1 MTNDTLKTARLSLR
15 LSQEEFARRIREAG
29 KAVGEP
35 NDASKR
41 LVQRWESGTTAQP
54 RPVYARALE
63 AVLGVPIEA
72 MGFPARVSPDREG
85 GHDMSA
91 AEASAQGI
99 ANPEPAVGVQA
110 AQAGFSG
117 IWLSRY
123 EFYSSSREQTFTGA
137 HHLLLLQTGDRITG
151 RSISPNS
158 LDPQSSMSLDL
169 TVDRNIITGT
179 WRERTGEEGFYRG
192 ATYYGALQML
202 AEPTGRR
209 IVGKWVG
216 FGKDFDVNTGPW
228 ELVFLD
234 ASTAPGTVERYSSAP
249 AA

>member
-1 MTNDTLKTARLSLR
+1 
-15 LSQEEFARRIREAG
+15 
-29 KAVGEP
+29 
-35 NDASKR
+35 
-41 LVQRWESGTTAQP
+41 
-54 RPVYARALE
+54 
-63 AVLGVPIEA
+63 
-72 MGFPARVSPDREG
+72 
-85 GHDMSA
+85 MSA
-91 AEASAQGI
+91 AEASAQDI
-99 ANPEPAVGVQA
+99 ANPEPAVGGQAVQG
-110 AQAGFSG
+110 GFSG

-123 EFYSSSREQTFTGA
+123 EFYSSSREQSFTGA

-151 RSISPNS
+151 RSVSPNS
-158 LDPQSSMSLDL
+158 LDAQSLMSLDL

-249 AA
+249 EA

>member
-1 MTNDTLKTARLSLR
+1 MSNDTLKTARLSMR
-15 LSQEEFARRIREAG
+15 LSQEELAKRIRDAG
-29 KAVGEP
+29 KAAGEP

-41 LVQRWESGTTAQP
+41 LIQRWESGTTGQP

-63 AVLGVPIEA
+63 AVLGMSVEA
-72 MGFPARVSPDREG
+72 MGFPARVSPDPEG

-91 AEASAQGI
+91 ATDDTQGI
-99 ANPEPAVGVQA
+99 TAPDATTGS
-110 AQAGFSG
+110 AGLPNYSG

-137 HHLLLLQTGDRITG
+137 HHVLLLQTGDRITG
-151 RSISPNS
+151 RSISPNT
-158 LDPQSSMSLDL
+158 LDPESSLSLDL
-169 TVDRNIITGT
+169 TVDRNIVTGS

-192 ATYYGALQML
+192 ASYHGALQML

-209 IVGKWVG
+209 ISGKWVG

-234 ASTAPGTVERYSSAP
+234 PSTSTAATARYGSAP
-249 AA
+249 ESA

>member
-1 MTNDTLKTARLSLR
+1 
-15 LSQEEFARRIREAG
+15 
-29 KAVGEP
+29 
-35 NDASKR
+35 
-41 LVQRWESGTTAQP
+41 
-54 RPVYARALE
+54 
-63 AVLGVPIEA
+63 
-72 MGFPARVSPDREG
+72 
-85 GHDMSA
+85 MSA
-91 AEASAQGI
+91 AEGSAQGI
-99 ANPEPAVGVQA
+99 ANPESAGGDQTVQP
-110 AQAGFSG
+110 GFSG

-151 RSISPNS
+151 RSVSPNS

-228 ELVFLD
+228 ELRFLD
-234 ASTAPGTVERYSSAP
+234 ASTAPGTIERYASAP
-249 AA
+249 EA

>member
-1 MTNDTLKTARLSLR
+1 MTNDTLKTARLSMR
-15 LSQEEFARRIREAG
+15 LSQEELAKRLRDAG
-29 KAVGEP
+29 KAAGEP

-63 AVLGVPIEA
+63 AVLGVPVEA
-72 MGFPARVSPDREG
+72 MGFPARVSPDSEG

-91 AEASAQGI
+91 AADSTEGVTRPEAETG
-99 ANPEPAVGVQA
+99 A
-110 AQAGFSG
+110 AGLPNYSG

-123 EFYSSSREQTFTGA
+123 EFYSSSREQSFTGG
-137 HHLLLLQTGDRITG
+137 HYVLLLQTGDRITG
-151 RSISPNS
+151 RSISPNT
-158 LDPQSSMSLDL
+158 LDPESSLVLDL
-169 TVDRNIITGT
+169 TVDRNIVTGT

-192 ATYYGALQML
+192 ASYHGALQML

-209 IVGKWVG
+209 ISGKWVG

-234 ASTAPGTVERYSSAP
+234 HSTSTTATARYSEAPGA
-249 AA
+249 

>member
-1 MTNDTLKTARLSLR
+1 MTNDTLKTARLGMR

-72 MGFPARVSPDREG
+72 MGFPARVRPDREG

-91 AEASAQGI
+91 AEVSAQGT
-99 ANPEPAVGVQA
+99 ANPETAAGAQA

-151 RSISPNS
+151 RSVSPNR

-169 TVDRNIITGT
+169 TVDRNIMTGT
-179 WRERTGEEGFYRG
+179 WRERTGDEGFYRG

-234 ASTAPGTVERYSSAP
+234 AGTAPATIERYSSAP
-249 AA
+249 VT

>member
-1 MTNDTLKTARLSLR
+1 MTNDTLKTARLSMR

-41 LVQRWESGTTAQP
+41 LVQRWESGTTVQP

-91 AEASAQGI
+91 ADSSAQGI
-99 ANPEPAVGVQA
+99 AEPEATEGA
-110 AQAGFSG
+110 ATAQSGFSG

-123 EFYSSSREQTFTGA
+123 EFYSSSREQTLAGA

-169 TVDRNIITGT
+169 TVDRNIITGP

-209 IVGKWVG
+209 ISGKWVG

-228 ELVFLD
+228 ELRFLD
-234 ASTAPGTVERYSSAP
+234 ASTAPGTVERYASAP
-249 AA
+249 EA

>member
-15 LSQEEFARRIREAG
+15 LSQEEFARRIRDAG
-29 KAVGEP
+29 RAVGEP

-85 GHDMSA
+85 GHDVSA
-91 AEASAQGI
+91 SEPSAQRATDHETTG
-99 ANPEPAVGVQA
+99 G
-110 AQAGFSG
+110 AQADQHGFSG

-123 EFYSSSREQTFTGA
+123 EFYSSSREQTLTGA
-137 HHLLLLQTGDRITG
+137 HHILLLQTGDRITG
-151 RSISPNS
+151 RSVSPNS

-179 WRERTGEEGFYRG
+179 WRERTGDEGFYRG

-209 IVGKWVG
+209 IIGKWVG
-216 FGKDFDVNTGPW
+216 FGKDFDMNTGPW
-228 ELVFLD
+228 ELTFLD

-249 AA
+249 EA

>member
-63 AVLGVPIEA
+63 AVLGMPIEA

-85 GHDMSA
+85 GHDMTA
-91 AEASAQGI
+91 AESSARGI
-99 ANPEPAVGVQA
+99 ANPEATAGAPAVQS
-110 AQAGFSG
+110 GFSG
-117 IWLSRY
+117 VWLSRY

-137 HHLLLLQTGDRITG
+137 HHVLLLQTGDRITG

-169 TVDRNIITGT
+169 TVDRNIVTGT
-179 WRERTGEEGFYRG
+179 WREQTGEDGHYRG
-192 ATYYGALQML
+192 ATYYGALQLL

-209 IVGKWVG
+209 LSGKWIG

-234 ASTAPGTVERYSSAP
+234 ANTAPATVERYSSAP
-249 AA
+249 QP

>member
-1 MTNDTLKTARLSLR
+1 
-15 LSQEEFARRIREAG
+15 
-29 KAVGEP
+29 
-35 NDASKR
+35 
-41 LVQRWESGTTAQP
+41 
-54 RPVYARALE
+54 
-63 AVLGVPIEA
+63 
-72 MGFPARVSPDREG
+72 VSAP
-85 GHDMSA
+85 
-91 AEASAQGI
+91 EASAQST
-99 ANPEPAVGVQA
+99 ADLDTTAAAQA
-110 AQAGFSG
+110 AQHGFSG
-117 IWLSRY
+117 IWLSQY
-123 EFYSSSREQTFTGA
+123 EFYSSSREQTLTGA
-137 HHLLLLQTGDRITG
+137 HHVLLLQTGDRITG

-228 ELVFLD
+228 ELRFLE
-234 ASTAPGTVERYSSAP
+234 AGTAPGTVERYSSAP
-249 AA
+249 EPRT

>member
-1 MTNDTLKTARLSLR
+1 MR
-15 LSQEEFARRIREAG
+15 LSQEEFARRIRAAG

-41 LVQRWESGTTAQP
+41 LVQRWESGTTVQP

-72 MGFPARVSPDREG
+72 MGFPARVIPDRKG
-85 GHDMSA
+85 GHDMST
-91 AEASAQGI
+91 AESAAQGI
-99 ANPEPAVGVQA
+99 ANPENADGTQS
-110 AQAGFSG
+110 AQSDFLG

-228 ELVFLD
+228 ELTFLD
-234 ASTAPGTVERYSSAP
+234 ANTAPGTVERYSAAP
-249 AA
+249 EA

>member
-1 MTNDTLKTARLSLR
+1 
-15 LSQEEFARRIREAG
+15 
-29 KAVGEP
+29 
-35 NDASKR
+35 
-41 LVQRWESGTTAQP
+41 
-54 RPVYARALE
+54 
-63 AVLGVPIEA
+63 
-72 MGFPARVSPDREG
+72 
-85 GHDMSA
+85 MSA
-91 AEASAQGI
+91 AESSVQGI
-99 ANPEPAVGVQA
+99 ASPETTAGAQA
-110 AQAGFSG
+110 AHSDFSG

-151 RSISPNS
+151 RSVSPNS

-209 IVGKWVG
+209 ISGKWIG

-249 AA
+249 EA

>member
-41 LVQRWESGTTAQP
+41 LVQRWESGVTAQP

-91 AEASAQGI
+91 AEASAPGV
-99 ANPEPAVGVQA
+99 ANPETTAV
-110 AQAGFSG
+110 AQAEQSNFSG

-137 HHLLLLQTGDRITG
+137 HHVLLLQTGDRITG

-158 LDPQSSMSLDL
+158 LDPQSSMSVDL

-234 ASTAPGTVERYSSAP
+234 ASTAPGTIERYSSAP
-249 AA
+249 QA